1 MLSLEQCS
9 QKKFLVFGL
18 GISGNATLF
27 QLKKNKAIVECWDD
41 SPQLRRKIQKK
52 NKVNKNWFTSDND
65 FIVISPAVNIYLHSK
80 KLFFLKNKSKIIT
93 DLDLFLSSIEGQKVV
108 MVTGTN
114 GKSTM
119 CKLIYDLLKDSK
131 KKVYIGGNYGNP
143 VLNLPYKNKAA
154 IFVLELSSYQL
165 DYSSR
170 LHSDVSIL
178 LNVSPDHIE
187 RHKNFNNYISA
198 KLKIFNGLSK
208 EGAGFL
214 DLSTDVQSKIFNLF
228 KSQKY
233 SKNSIQLIKKKI
245 NFKLKTNSISPN
257 LRGAHY
263 KNFLYIVLKISKLF
277 KISNKS
283 YLRTIKNFKGLPHR
297 QEIVKIKNNLTFIND
312 SKATNFSS
320 TLVALKNYKNIHWIL
335 GGLPKAKDKINISTF
350 KRDILKTYIIGKST
364 KLFLKQIKNTLKCS
378 INFSIKNALLS
389 ALNEAKKYPTLK
401 QVILLSPAAASF
413 DQYKNFEH
421 RGTDFINLVK
431 RYS

>member
-18 GISGNATLF
+18 GISGNATLS

-41 SPQLRRKIQKK
+41 SPQLRRKIQKQY
-52 NKVNKNWFTSDND
+52 KVNKNWFKNDYD
-65 FIVISPAVNIYLHSK
+65 FIVISPGVNIYLHSK

-263 KNFLYIVLKISKLF
+263 KNFLYIALKISKLF